1 MLYYQNHYKTEENTK
16 SVNIKVNKGAT
27 WRAILIGSIL
37 LPLNVYWLTVAEM
50 KYGSQ
55 ATALPLFIY
64 PVFILFCLV
73 VCNVGLGKLWPTLCL
88 STGELL
94 TIYVMQVIASSLSAY
109 GMLQDLFAVIV
120 HPYRFASPEN
130 EWKNLFFHHI
140 PANFTVSLPDVL
152 VGYYQGD
159 STFYQLNHLL
169 SWVRPFVTWASFT
182 LVLLLMM
189 HCLNTLFRRQW
200 IQHERLAF
208 PIIQLPVTMVQSP
221 YFFRNRMLWLGFGIV
236 AILDALN
243 GLHTL
248 FPAVPYLQLKLINIS
263 QYFTEKPWNLMGT
276 TRVSFYPFMIGIG
289 FFLPLD
295 LSFSCWFFFLLR
307 QLSRVFSG
315 YIGIHH
321 LPGFPYFHEQSA
333 GAWICLAFIALWLT
347 RKHLVFAL
355 QFAWSGNF
363 GTDMDEPMRYRTAFL
378 GLGICSLFLLG
389 FGFRVGMS
397 ITAVLLFFGI
407 YFAIAIAITRLR
419 AEFGAPHGIFNH
431 PLDMMVTTFG
441 SKSWGAGNLTVMSF
455 FFWFN
460 RGYRPHPMPNQFEA
474 LKIAD
479 TVGMQNRRLLLAM
492 IIAGL
497 LSLICS
503 FWSNLDMM
511 YRDGALAKVTGF
523 RFWVG
528 RGAFAKLE
536 KWLLHPV
543 SPDWLRIGFMGMG
556 ALLTLTLLVLRIR
569 FFWWPLHPAG
579 YSLAVSFAIDYF
591 WFPFLISWSLK
602 SIILKSGGIRGY
614 QQAVPFFFGLILGDF
629 VVGSLWMVFGMLA
642 QQHVYTIF
650 I

>member
-1 MLYYQNHYKTEENTK
+1 
-16 SVNIKVNKGAT
+16 
-27 WRAILIGSIL
+27 
-37 LPLNVYWLTVAEM
+37 M

-64 PVFILFCLV
+64 PVFILFCLIL
-73 VCNVGLGKLWPTLCL
+73 CNIALGKLWSTLFL
-88 STGELL
+88 SPGELL
-94 TIYVMQVIASSLSAY
+94 TIYVMQVISSSLAAY

-140 PANFTVSLPDVL
+140 PPNFTVSLSDVL
-152 VGYYQGD
+152 IGYYQGGA
-159 STFYQLNHLL
+159 TFYQLNHVM
-169 SWVRPFVTWASFT
+169 SWIPPFITWSAFT
-182 LVLLLMM
+182 LILLLMM
-189 HCLNTLFRRQW
+189 HCLNALFRQQW
-200 IQHERLAF
+200 IQYERLAF

-221 YFFRNRMLWLGFGIV
+221 HFFSNRMMWLSFGIV
-236 AILDALN
+236 AILDILN
-243 GLHTL
+243 GLHVL
-248 FPAVPYLQLKLINIS
+248 FPTVPYLQLKLTNIS
-263 QYFTEKPWNLMGT
+263 QYFTEKPWNLIGT

-295 LSFSCWFFFLLR
+295 LSFSCWFFFLFR

-333 GAWICLAFIALWLT
+333 GAWICLALIALWLT
-347 RKHLVFAL
+347 RKHLVVAL
-355 QFAWSGNF
+355 KFAWSDKN
-363 GTDMDEPMRYRTAFL
+363 GTNINSPMSYRTAFL
-378 GLGICSLFLLG
+378 GLIGCSLFLIG
-389 FGFRVGMS
+389 FGSHAGMS
-397 ITAVLLFFGI
+397 ITAILLFFGI

-441 SKSWGAGNLTVMSF
+441 SKSWGGKNLTVMSF
-455 FFWFN
+455 LFWFN

-479 TVGMQNRRLLLAM
+479 TIGIKNRRLLLAM

-497 LSLICS
+497 LSLVCV

-523 RFWVG
+523 RSWVG
-528 RGAFAKLE
+528 RGAFTKLE
-536 KWLLHPV
+536 KWLLYPV
-543 SPDWLRIGFMGMG
+543 SSDWLRISFMGIG
-556 ALLTLTLLVLRIR
+556 SLLTLVLLVLRIR
-569 FFWWPLHPAG
+569 FVWWPLHPAG

-591 WFPFLISWSLK
+591 WFPFFISWSLK
-602 SIILKSGGIRGY
+602 SIILKTRGIRGY
-614 QQAVPFFFGLILGDF
+614 QKAVPFFLGLILGDF
-629 VVGSLWMVFGMLA
+629 VVGSLWMVFGILA
-642 QQHVYTIF
+642 QQHVYMIF